1 MKFLVDN
8 QLPAGLAVFLSKKG
22 MDCEHVLDIG
32 LAEAKDAALCKYA
45 FENERIII
53 SKDEDFLYLASRPRV
68 KLQFVWIR
76 LGNCRTS
83 ALLQAFEHVWPKVE
97 AALKAGEQ
105 VVEIR

>member
-1 MKFLVDN
+1 VKFLVDN

-32 LAEAKDAALCKYA
+32 LAEAKDAAVCKYA

-53 SKDEDFLYLASRPRV
+53 SKDEDFPYLASRPRV

-76 LGNCRTS
+76 LAIAGRRRCSKPLSTS
-83 ALLQAFEHVWPKVE
+83 GRR
-97 AALKAGEQ
+97 LKP
-105 VVEIR
+105 R